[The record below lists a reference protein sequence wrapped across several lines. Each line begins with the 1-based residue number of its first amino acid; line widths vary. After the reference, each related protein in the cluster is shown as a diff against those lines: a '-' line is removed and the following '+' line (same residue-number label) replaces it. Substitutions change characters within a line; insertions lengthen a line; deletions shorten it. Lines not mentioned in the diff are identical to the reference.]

1 MLSKMFIE
9 YEDGLKVEKVVHNSE
24 TSFKTKSIK
33 HASCQPFK
41 YKVDKHPYLC
51 VAIVRY
57 SDKTMIMPAGI
68 PCHSKTTLEDII
80 EIDNTPVKVEETTLQ
95 PKQPELKTW
104 KFESASGG
112 GTYVVKETK
121 NGSLKCDCPGTWRAK
136 DRRCKH
142 IKEVEK
148 ELGIEK

>member
-9 YEDGLKVEKVVHNSE
+9 YEDGLKVEKIVHNSE

-33 HASCQPFK
+33 HASCQSFK

-68 PCHSKTTLEDII
+68 PCHPKTTLEDII
-80 EIDNTPVKVEETTLQ
+80 EIDNTPVEVKEKPVE
-95 PKQPELKTW
+95 KKKW
-104 KFESASGG
+104 MFESSSSEGFYQVTENMG
-112 GTYVVKETK
+112 K
-121 NGSLKCDCPGTWRAK
+121 LKCNCPGTWRAK

-142 IKEVEK
+142 IKEVEI
-148 ELGIEK
+148 ELGIVK

>member
-41 YKVDKHPYLC
+41 YEVEKHAYLC
-51 VAIVRY
+51 IAIVQMGNI
-57 SDKTMIMPAGI
+57 KKIMPAGI
-68 PCHSKTTLEDII
+68 VCHPKTTLEDIV
-80 EIDNTPVKVEETTLQ
+80 EIDNTPVEKIEKPVE
-95 PKQPELKTW
+95 KKKW
-104 KFESASGG
+104 MFESSSSDGFYQVTENMG
-112 GTYVVKETK
+112 K
-121 NGSLKCDCPGTWRAK
+121 LKCNCPGTWRAK

-142 IKEVEK
+142 IQEVEK
-148 ELGIEK
+148 ELGIVK

>member
-41 YKVDKHPYLC
+41 YEVEKHAYLC
-51 VAIVRY
+51 IAIVQMGNI
-57 SDKTMIMPAGI
+57 KKIMPAGI
-68 PCHSKTTLEDII
+68 VCHPKTTLEDII
-80 EIDNTPVKVEETTLQ
+80 EIDNTPLEKPE
-95 PKQPELKTW
+95 PKPREKRTW
-104 KFESASGG
+104 KFESASSDGLYTVRENMG
-112 GTYVVKETK
+112 KLSCNCMGV
-121 NGSLKCDCPGTWRAK
+121 WRAR

-148 ELGIEK
+148 ELGIVK

>member
-41 YKVDKHPYLC
+41 YEVEKHAYLC
-51 VAIVRY
+51 IAIVQMGNI
-57 SDKTMIMPAGI
+57 KKIMPAGI
-68 PCHSKTTLEDII
+68 VCHPKTTLEDII
-80 EIDNTPVKVEETTLQ
+80 EIDNTPIEKVEKPVE
-95 PKQPELKTW
+95 KKKW
-104 KFESASGG
+104 MFESSSSDGFYQVTENMG
-112 GTYVVKETK
+112 K
-121 NGSLKCDCPGTWRAK
+121 LKCNCPGTWRAK

-142 IKEVEK
+142 IQEVEK
-148 ELGIEK
+148 ELGIVK

>member
-41 YKVDKHPYLC
+41 YEVEKHAYLC
-51 VAIVRY
+51 IAIVQMGNI
-57 SDKTMIMPAGI
+57 KKIMPAGI
-68 PCHSKTTLEDII
+68 VCHPKTTLEDIV
-80 EIDNTPVKVEETTLQ
+80 EIDNTPIEKVEKPVE
-95 PKQPELKTW
+95 KKKW
-104 KFESASGG
+104 MFESSSSDGFYQVTENMG
-112 GTYVVKETK
+112 K
-121 NGSLKCDCPGTWRAK
+121 LKCNCPGTWRAK

-142 IKEVEK
+142 IQEVEK
-148 ELGIEK
+148 ELGIVK

>member
-41 YKVDKHPYLC
+41 YEVEKHPYLC
-51 VAIVRY
+51 IAIVQMGNI
-57 SDKTMIMPAGI
+57 KKIMPAGI
-68 PCHSKTTLEDII
+68 VCHPKTTLEDIV
-80 EIDNTPVKVEETTLQ
+80 EIDNTPVEKVEKPVE
-95 PKQPELKTW
+95 KKKW
-104 KFESASGG
+104 MFESSSSDGFYQVTENMG
-112 GTYVVKETK
+112 K
-121 NGSLKCDCPGTWRAK
+121 LKCNCMGFFRS
-136 DRRCKH
+136 RGNCKH

-148 ELGIEK
+148 ELGIVK

>member
-41 YKVDKHPYLC
+41 YEVEKHAYLC
-51 VAIVRY
+51 IAIVQMGNI
-57 SDKTMIMPAGI
+57 KKIMPAGI
-68 PCHSKTTLEDII
+68 VCHPKTTLEDII
-80 EIDNTPVKVEETTLQ
+80 EIDNTPVEVKEKPVE
-95 PKQPELKTW
+95 KKKW
-104 KFESASGG
+104 MFESSSSEGFYQVTENMG
-112 GTYVVKETK
+112 K
-121 NGSLKCDCPGTWRAK
+121 LKCNCMGFFRS
-136 DRRCKH
+136 RGNCKH

-148 ELGIEK
+148 ELGIVK

>member
-41 YKVDKHPYLC
+41 YEVEKHPYLC
-51 VAIVRY
+51 IAIVQMGNI
-57 SDKTMIMPAGI
+57 KKIMPAGI
-68 PCHSKTTLEDII
+68 VCHPKTTLEDII
-80 EIDNTPVKVEETTLQ
+80 EIDNTPIEKVEKPVE
-95 PKQPELKTW
+95 KKKW
-104 KFESASGG
+104 MFESSSSDGFYQVTENMG
-112 GTYVVKETK
+112 K
-121 NGSLKCDCPGTWRAK
+121 LKCNCPGTWRAK

-142 IKEVEK
+142 IQEVEK
-148 ELGIEK
+148 ELGIVK

>member
-24 TSFKTKSIK
+24 TSFKTKNIK

-51 VAIVRY
+51 IAIARLPNKVV
-57 SDKTMIMPAGI
+57 IMPAGI
-68 PCHSKTTLEDII
+68 FCHPKTTLEDII
-80 EIDNTPVKVEETTLQ
+80 EIDNTPVEVKEKPIE
-95 PKQPELKTW
+95 KKKW
-104 KFESASGG
+104 MFESSSSDGFYQVTEYMG
-112 GTYVVKETK
+112 K
-121 NGSLKCDCPGTWRAK
+121 LKCNCMGYFRAK

-142 IKEVEK
+142 IKEVEQ
-148 ELGIEK
+148 EIGIVK